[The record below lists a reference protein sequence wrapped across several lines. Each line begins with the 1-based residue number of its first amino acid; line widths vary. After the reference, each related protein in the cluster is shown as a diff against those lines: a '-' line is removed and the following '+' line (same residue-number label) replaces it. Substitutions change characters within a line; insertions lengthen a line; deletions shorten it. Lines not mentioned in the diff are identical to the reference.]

1 MIYHVR
7 GGRKLEGSVKIGGS
21 KNAVLPI
28 LFATLLTRGKNIL
41 SGVPEITDVDAVL
54 SLLRTFGAEIRRVA
68 PDVLEIDT
76 NNLSYASPCE
86 KITRQIRAS
95 TYLIGACLGRFGRVE
110 ISAFGGCSFCERPI
124 DLHLKAVRAFGGEIN
139 ENEIICKQLYANR
152 VIFPIVSV
160 GATVNGLLLASQIE
174 DDSVLE
180 NVAIEPHVL
189 ALVAFLRIAGCRI
202 SVLHTPRPTFFVRG
216 GRLHG
221 VKMRMIPDMIEA
233 GTYLLSALV
242 TGGQVTVED
251 IDPTHLGALFSL
263 LKKMGVDLVIK
274 EHSAAVI
281 SCAKPYPQNAI
292 CAPYPALPTDLSPIL
307 AAMLARYGM
316 GTLRDIVF
324 PKRRSFLAPYHA
336 LGANFTELDD
346 GAIAFLPADAPR
358 ADSISVPD
366 LRTGAGAVLYAL
378 SLNDDITVYD
388 TQDFILRGYEH
399 FTKKLNALGACIC
412 EQTHINR
419 KEYT

>member
-28 LFATLLTRGKNIL
+28 LFATLLTRGKSIL

-54 SLLRTFGAEIRRVA
+54 SLLRAFGADVRRVA
-68 PDVLEIDT
+68 PDTLEIDT

-124 DLHLKAVRAFGGEIN
+124 DLHLQAVRAFGGEIS
-139 ENEIICKQLYANR
+139 ENEILCKQLFANR

-216 GRLHG
+216 GRLQG
-221 VKMRMIPDMIEA
+221 VKMRVIPDMIEA
-233 GTYLLSALV
+233 GTYLISALV
-242 TGGQVTVED
+242 TGGRVTVED
-251 IDPTHLGALFSL
+251 IDPAHLGALFSL
-263 LKKMGVDLVIK
+263 LKKMGADLVIK
-274 EHSAAVI
+274 EHSATVI
-281 SCAKPYPQNAI
+281 SCAKPYPPHAI

-316 GTLRDIVF
+316 GTLCDTVF

-336 LGANFTELDD
+336 LGVNFAQLDD
-346 GAIAFLPADAPR
+346 GTISFSPADAPR
-358 ADSISVPD
+358 ADCISVPD

-378 SLNDDITVYD
+378 SLNNDITVYD
-388 TQDFILRGYEH
+388 TQDFILRGYEY

-412 EQTHINR
+412 DETHINR
-419 KEYT
+419 KE